1 MDRTQCDMSP
11 IISSPAILPTKSII
25 KELTNT
31 VLYLRIL
38 FKFGF
43 TNSLIGELKRK
54 NYNVKKMVQLKNTIY
69 RYYQDSNTVLMH

>member
-1 MDRTQCDMSP
+1 MDRTQCEMSP
-11 IISSPAILPTKSII
+11 IMSSPAILPTKSII

-43 TNSLIGELKRK
+43 TNSLIGEIKRK
-54 NYNVKKMVQLKNTIY
+54 NYIVKKTVQFKNTIY